1 MLRCRRISAPFS
13 SGCALQL
20 SVSAET
26 VLAVGESAASAGI
39 TPSTALRIISAAVF
53 SAPCEEVIFRSGI
66 FKKLRS
72 AAPKTASVLIS
83 SLFFALCHPSLQAAV
98 YSFAAGAVFALMLE
112 KYESIFPPIAAHASF
127 NLFALAPS
135 AYPRKGHGDRG
146 ALRLSSR
153 RASSRGD
160 PLRAVPAGTQKEK
173 LSDGCGQR

>member
-1 MLRCRRISAPFS
+1 M
-13 SGCALQL
+13 
-20 SVSAET
+20 
-26 VLAVGESAASAGI
+26 
-39 TPSTALRIISAAVF
+39 F

-127 NLFALAPS
+127 NLFALALPLIRERGT
-135 AYPRKGHGDRG
+135 AIAVLCVCLPAALLLAAILCVPYPRARKKKSCPTAADSDKNENETIGD
-146 ALRLSSR
+146 
-153 RASSRGD
+153 
-160 PLRAVPAGTQKEK
+160 K
-173 LSDGCGQR
+173 